1 MKKDGN
7 SLEKLSKIALL
18 GLAKKINLPGRSR
31 MRKSELIEVLSQSGK
46 VLIEN
51 NPPKKTNNN
60 KKKSALRSDFG
71 FKVRKKERK
80 VVETFQ
86 EEVER
91 GRFDLGVE
99 QESLLD
105 VVSLQENLPRG
116 YGDDKIVLLV
126 RDPHWIYSYWEIQEL
141 TIKQALAEHGFSEQY
156 AQKVLRVYLGDETK
170 YQDVEVEG
178 LINNWYLNLGLP
190 NTEIFVDL
198 GIRVQGIF
206 ISLVRSNRVRTP
218 RAEMSEVI
226 DDQWMSL
233 EEDYRKLYAL
243 SGGFRMGEGS
253 LGLQEMMERRLLQE
267 ISSGAISSFFGSGQ
281 FRERQRGFWYH
292 LDAELIVYG
301 ATEANAKVTLQGR
314 PVQLR
319 PDGTFSARFALP
331 DGEQDIPVTFVSFD
345 EVDHATVRPRVVR
358 NTERT

>member
-1 MKKDGN
+1 
-7 SLEKLSKIALL
+7 
-18 GLAKKINLPGRSR
+18 
-31 MRKSELIEVLSQSGK
+31 
-46 VLIEN
+46 
-51 NPPKKTNNN
+51 
-60 KKKSALRSDFG
+60 
-71 FKVRKKERK
+71 
-80 VVETFQ
+80 
-86 EEVER
+86 
-91 GRFDLGVE
+91 
-99 QESLLD
+99 
-105 VVSLQENLPRG
+105 
-116 YGDDKIVLLV
+116 
-126 RDPHWIYSYWEIQEL
+126 
-141 TIKQALAEHGFSEQY
+141 
-156 AQKVLRVYLGDETK
+156 
-170 YQDVEVEG
+170 VEVEG
-178 LINNWYLNLGLP
+178 LISNWYLNMGLP
-190 NTEIFVDL
+190 NTEFFIDF
-198 GIRVQGIF
+198 GIRVQGRF
-206 ISLVRSNRVRTP
+206 IPLVRSNRVRTP

-233 EEDYRKLYAL
+233 EEEYRTLYAL

-345 EVDHATVRPRVVR
+345 EVDHATVRPRVAR
-358 NTERT
+358 NTERS